1 LLAFKSVLVEG
12 SEVTILALAT
22 VRQLGKRNVI
32 AGVGLGF
39 AGSLV
44 IFFVIREVLS
54 LLTLIPGVPRGAQ
67 EAPVDLITGIII
79 LYFSSRFLR
88 GFAKYYFGKKSFR
101 AKMENMSKEVIEED
115 LEKTGSKTAAGGLAF
130 SFSNA
135 LPVISITL
143 TEGFEASLVLGAAG
157 SFGADASF
165 YVLLGALV
173 SILILIAVSAV
184 SYDYLMRFPR
194 WLLDL
199 IAGVVLLSF
208 GLYFLSSGIYSILVS
223 I

>member
-22 VRQLGKRNVI
+22 VKQLGKRNVI
-32 AGVGLGF
+32 VGVGLGF

-44 IFFVIREVLS
+44 IFFAIRELLS
-54 LLTLIPGVPRGAQ
+54 LLALIPGLPPGAA
-67 EAPVDLITGIII
+67 EAPADLITGAII

-101 AKMENMSKEVIEED
+101 AKMQKMSDEVIKEDEE
-115 LEKTGSKTAAGGLAF
+115 KSGASSGGLQF

-157 SFGADASF
+157 SLGPEASF
-165 YVLLGALV
+165 YVLLGAIA
-173 SILILIAVSAV
+173 SIIILIGVSAV

-208 GLYFLSSGIYSILVS
+208 GLYFLLSGIYSLLIA